1 MLMIT
6 EDKVTEKNV
15 ISKGFWKINV
25 NRFLK
30 TLSMTSLLAYILKFN
45 YKSTLFVQLFVY
57 LQSKSINILL

>member
-15 ISKGFWKINV
+15 ISKGFLKINV
-25 NRFLK
+25 NRFIK
-30 TLSMTSLLAYILKFN
+30 TLSMTSWLAYILKYI

-57 LQSKSINILL
+57 LQSKSINVKL

>member
-15 ISKGFWKINV
+15 ISKGFLKINV

-30 TLSMTSLLAYILKFN
+30 TLVMTSWLAYILKFIN
-45 YKSTLFVQLFVY
+45 KSTLFVQLFVY
-57 LQSKSINILL
+57 LQSKSINI

>member
-15 ISKGFWKINV
+15 ISKGFLKINV
-25 NRFLK
+25 NRFIK
-30 TLSMTSLLAYILKFN
+30 TLSMTSWLAYILKYI

-57 LQSKSINILL
+57 LQSKSINI

>member
-15 ISKGFWKINV
+15 ISKGFLKINV

>member
-57 LQSKSINILL
+57 LQSKTINI

>member
-30 TLSMTSLLAYILKFN
+30 TLSMTSWLAYILKFI

-57 LQSKSINILL
+57 LQSKSINVKI

>member
-15 ISKGFWKINV
+15 ISKGFLKINV

-30 TLSMTSLLAYILKFN
+30 TLVMTSWLAYILKYI

-57 LQSKSINILL
+57 LQSKTINI

>member
-25 NRFLK
+25 NRFIK
-30 TLSMTSLLAYILKFN
+30 TLSMTSWLAYILKYI

>member
-1 MLMIT
+1 MLMII

-15 ISKGFWKINV
+15 ISKGFLKINV

-30 TLSMTSLLAYILKFN
+30 TLVMTSWLAYILKYI

-57 LQSKSINILL
+57 LQSKSINI

>member
-1 MLMIT
+1 MLMII

-30 TLSMTSLLAYILKFN
+30 TLSMTSWLAYIHKFIN
-45 YKSTLFVQLFVY
+45 KSTLFVQ
-57 LQSKSINILL
+57 

>member
-15 ISKGFWKINV
+15 ISKGFLKINV
-25 NRFLK
+25 NRFIK
-30 TLSMTSLLAYILKFN
+30 TLSMTSWLAYILKYI

-57 LQSKSINILL
+57 LQSKTINI

>member
-15 ISKGFWKINV
+15 ISKGFLKINV

-30 TLSMTSLLAYILKFN
+30 TLVMTSWLAYILKYI

-57 LQSKSINILL
+57 LQSKSINVKL

>member
-15 ISKGFWKINV
+15 ISKGFWKINE

-30 TLSMTSLLAYILKFN
+30 TLVMTSWLAYILKFN

-57 LQSKSINILL
+57 LQSKSINVKL

>member
-1 MLMIT
+1 MLMII

-30 TLSMTSLLAYILKFN
+30 TLVMTSWLAYIHKFI

-57 LQSKSINILL
+57 LQSKTINIKI